1 MNIYDFIFLKQRR
14 YRFWRHFI
22 FWIGWCLYFALTFLV
37 PTYWVPNWDLR
48 GRMPQVEQYG
58 VLISCLRIL
67 MNSILMT
74 IVHMALVYGI
84 LYFFIPQYDLKKRNK
99 LATTALLILFVIIIA
114 CFNYLNFLLTFAI
127 STQMGFFDTMPGFD
141 FIAPIWIRQI
151 IINYPT
157 IIGFA
162 VAIKLSKRWYLKQQ
176 ETAQLV
182 REKINAELLL
192 LKSQVHPHFLFN
204 TLNNIYSFI
213 LNGSPKAPE
222 MIKTLSSLLYYI
234 LNDCDRP
241 FVPLKKEIAMIQDYV
256 ELERIRYGNN
266 LNLNLHIR
274 GDSSGKLISPLLL
287 IPFVENSFKHGTSR
301 MLTHPWIRLE
311 IAIEDNLLDFRISN
325 NRPEKHESSVRK
337 GIGLTNVKKRLELL
351 YPNAHSLSIVENEM
365 SYDVLVKIALVTPAE
380 NGAPTG
386 LKDKVIYELA

>member
-1 MNIYDFIFLKQRR
+1 
-14 YRFWRHFI
+14 
-22 FWIGWCLYFALTFLV
+22 
-37 PTYWVPNWDLR
+37 
-48 GRMPQVEQYG
+48 
-58 VLISCLRIL
+58 
-67 MNSILMT
+67 
-74 IVHMALVYGI
+74 
-84 LYFFIPQYDLKKRNK
+84 
-99 LATTALLILFVIIIA
+99 
-114 CFNYLNFLLTFAI
+114 
-127 STQMGFFDTMPGFD
+127 MGFFDTMPGFN

-213 LNGSPKAPE
+213 LNGSSRAPE

-241 FVPLKKEIAMIQDYV
+241 FVPLKKEISMIQDYV
-256 ELERIRYGNN
+256 ELERIRYGSK

-287 IPFVENSFKHGTSR
+287 IPFVENSFKHGTSQ
-301 MLTHPWIRLE
+301 MLQRPWIKLYIT
-311 IAIEDNLLDFRISN
+311 IADSHIFLQISN
-325 NRPEKHESSVRK
+325 GKPAVHTMPGKKN
-337 GIGLTNVKKRLELL
+337 GIGLQNEAKRLALL
-351 YPNAHSLSIVENEM
+351 YPSSHELTINNTTDVFSVEARFPLHLEHSTPSHHEFENNRSNQTYPLSE
-365 SYDVLVKIALVTPAE
+365 YA
-380 NGAPTG
+380 
-386 LKDKVIYELA
+386 